1 MERERRAARGSAAV
15 LTAVHAVYA
24 QVRQTMVLA
33 TQREPRDGTW
43 LLRCVAVETCTLMS
57 VLCAGNAGVIRT
69 VCVIVG
75 ARHRCRCD
83 KERLARVA
91 GELLHA
97 LAR

>member
-1 MERERRAARGSAAV
+1 MGFEQYDAAPCA

-24 QVRQTMVLA
+24 QVRQTEILA
-33 TQREPRDGTW
+33 TQKEPEDEPR
-43 LLRCVAVETCTLMS
+43 LLGCGAPEICTPMC
-57 VLCAGNAGVIRT
+57 VLCAAYAGMIRT

-83 KERLARVA
+83 KERLAGVA